1 MISAFD
7 FEHHPENIAVIV
19 LITAGLLF
27 FLCFYCTFVK
37 PVFEFFG
44 YIFSCFATICCTRR
58 LYSQV
63 DQV

>member
-1 MISAFD
+1 MEAFD
-7 FEHHPENIAVIV
+7 FEKHPENIAVIV

-37 PVFEFFG
+37 PVFECFG
-44 YIFSCFATICCTRR
+44 HVFRCITMICCTRR
-58 LYSQV
+58 MYSQI